1 MTVCVPVP
9 IRRPGRK
16 IVGWNCP
23 IESLESWLRYGRH
36 TRASREVA
44 ESGEANKT
52 RDDVRDDATQR
63 RERRKRHTHGGGFVH
78 TETRI
83 RDLRY
88 VYRTMA
94 TSAVKVANNCSPM
107 TYVNDI
113 DHTHATLI

>member
-1 MTVCVPVP
+1 MCSRANTKAWKKNSRMELSDRVA
-9 IRRPGRK
+9 
-16 IVGWNCP
+16 
-23 IESLESWLRYGRH
+23 ESWLRYERH
-36 TRASREVA
+36 TRASREVV
-44 ESGEANKT
+44 ESREANKT
-52 RDDVRDDATQR
+52 RDDVRDAAKGKA
-63 RERRKRHTHGGGFVH
+63 ERHTVVGFVH